1 MTRLVSLVCVVLA
14 VVTLAT
20 PAGAQVSAVPPD
32 GAGPSTVVTRGEA
45 VVRASPDVAYFTV
58 SAEQRAANPRE
69 AQQRAADAMRPVLE
83 RLEGN
88 GVAADAIRT
97 TSYDVQPEYEFT
109 DGRRILRGYT
119 ARNAAEV
126 RLDAID
132 RLGEMLAIAV
142 TAGATSV
149 GGIRFDV
156 ADRATLER
164 EALRLAVA
172 DARARAEAAASGAGM
187 TVARVLRVE
196 EEGAIAP
203 PMFQPAMMALREG
216 VAADVPPIAAGPL
229 DVRAQVT
236 LHALLR

>member
-1 MTRLVSLVCVVLA
+1 MTRLVSLACLLLVVA
-14 VVTLAT
+14 APVR
-20 PAGAQVSAVPPD
+20 PAAAQDGGDPPM
-32 GAGPSTVVTRGEA
+32 VVTRGEG
-45 VVRASPDVAYFTV
+45 VVRATPDVAYFTV
-58 SAEQRAANPRE
+58 IAEQRASNPRE
-69 AQQRAADAMRPVLE
+69 AQQRAAESMRPVLE

-88 GVAADAIRT
+88 GVPADAIRT
-97 TSYDVQPEYEFT
+97 LSYDVQPEYEFT
-109 DGRRILRGYT
+109 DGRRILRGYI

-149 GGIRFDV
+149 SGIRFDL
-156 ADRATLER
+156 ADRTTIER

-172 DARARAEAAASGAGM
+172 DARARADAAAAGAGM

-196 EEGAIAP
+196 EAGAVAP
-203 PMFQPAMMALREG
+203 QMFAPAAMAFREG
-216 VAADVPPIAAGPL
+216 VVADVPPIAAGPL